1 MNVKA
6 VNRLCTR
13 EEAAK
18 MIQDNQ
24 VLIIAGNETVLN
36 QLPSGNWIG
45 GTIPYFMD
53 TGGGT
58 FTKEKVFVTDLTDIQ
73 KNFKISSYQPAKLN
87 DLLADRY
94 VDGFT
99 YILVPGFSEIHQKYA
114 MGAEETDD
122 LYDAP
127 IFGWI
132 TGIDLNELGKNTPKV
147 INGKDKSTSS
157 NTAICIHIE
166 LPEGKMAQLEI
177 LNIFQQGDGAKI
189 QFKEAGFGCTTCLIN
204 GKEVNFAE
212 YLVENNIDIRF
223 PLVADYSGAMIN
235 ISFQEV
241 NKENKEVKFYA
252 PVRKG
257 VGYKLAKP
265 VKDYVSDFMK
275 IVPGQ
280 TESKDIIMSCNCI
293 LNYLYSELENKK
305 TGGMT
310 GPITFGEIAYV
321 LVNQTMVY
329 LSIV

>member
-1 MNVKA
+1 MNVNS
-6 VNRLCTR
+6 VNKLCTLD
-13 EEAAK
+13 EATK
-18 MIQDNQ
+18 MIQDNK
-24 VLIIAGNETVLN
+24 VLIIAGNETALN
-36 QLPSGNWIG
+36 QLPKGNWIG

-53 TGGGT
+53 ITGGA

-73 KNFKISSYQPAKLN
+73 NNFKISSYPPEKLN

-94 VDGFT
+94 VNGFT

-114 MGAEETDD
+114 IGAEETDG

-132 TGIDLNELGKNTPKV
+132 TGIDLSELGKNTPKV
-147 INGKDKSTSS
+147 INGKNKSVS
-157 NTAICIHIE
+157 NNSALCLHVE
-166 LPEGKMAQLEI
+166 LHEGKMARLEI
-177 LNIFQQGDGAKI
+177 LNIFQQGDGDKI
-189 QFKEAGFGCTTCLIN
+189 LFKEEGFSCKTCLVN
-204 GKEVNFAE
+204 GREVNFAD
-212 YLVENNIDIRF
+212 YILNNNIDIRF
-223 PLVADYSGAMIN
+223 PLVANYAGAMIN

-241 NKENKEVKFYA
+241 NKDNKEVKFYA

-257 VGYKLAKP
+257 IEYKLANP

-275 IVPGQ
+275 IVPSQ
-280 TESKDIIMSCNCI
+280 AESKDIVMSCNCI